1 MCGAWVWLSSRVLVL
16 CAGRLPWCSA
26 LRGTAGSPRDAAT
39 QIKSL
44 HVSFVLLHRAGFVRT
59 ISRLQWGHS
68 SLSHH
73 AGWCSAAERL
83 VTARHN
89 DKTLQW
95 DGVLLLG
102 VH

>member
-1 MCGAWVWLSSRVLVL
+1 VWLSSRVLVL
-16 CAGRLPWCSA
+16 CAGRSAWCSA

-44 HVSFVLLHRAGFVRT
+44 HVSFVLIHRAGFVLT
-59 ISRLQWGHS
+59 ISRLQWSHS

-83 VTARHN
+83 VTTRHN
-89 DKTLQW
+89 DNTLQC